1 MTPVKRLEIVIDAPY
16 SERVTRLLDRHD
28 VEGWTLVR
36 GASGSGERGERF
48 GDEIT
53 GVSNN
58 HLIISTCAPERL
70 DALVEDL
77 RIALERYGGVCLVSD
92 AGLIRH

>member
-1 MTPVKRLEIVIDAPY
+1 MIPVKRVEIVIDAPY
-16 SERVTRLLDRHD
+16 SERVTGLLDRHG
-28 VEGWTLVR
+28 VEGWTLIR
-36 GASGSGERGERF
+36 GASGSGERGERL

-58 HLIISTCAPERL
+58 HIIISTCAPDRL

-77 RIALERYGGVCLVSD
+77 RTVLKRYGGVCLVSD
-92 AGLIRH
+92 AGSIRH